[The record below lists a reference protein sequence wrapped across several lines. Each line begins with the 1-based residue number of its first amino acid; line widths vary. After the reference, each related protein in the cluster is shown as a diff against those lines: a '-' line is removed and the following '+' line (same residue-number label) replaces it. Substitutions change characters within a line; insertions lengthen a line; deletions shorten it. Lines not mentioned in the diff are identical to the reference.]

1 MFLHRKDLSCHSLLW
16 AWRFQTCWSLLV
28 LSQGQQWAVVW
39 RFSLEHDRKVL
50 IFHSLL
56 QGYSSDKLC
65 PLPDG
70 NRIYKQKSSWLWKR
84 YWSFLF
90 KISQFRINL
99 IQTSRNVIKFLQLS
113 YFMWC
118 ILSQCP
124 FALHLY
130 ALRGWTAILC
140 DWRKSAIS
148 FLSQNI
154 QVTNEK
160 KQCTIGQHVL
170 WPCKNIA
177 ATFIVLNYKFP
188 VAFFFLAEA
197 KTQNKFN

>member
-16 AWRFQTCWSLLV
+16 AWRFQTYWSLLV

-90 KISQFRINL
+90 KISQFSFKFNSNQPKCYKILTTKLFHVMYSFPVPICSAPVCIKRLNCNL
-99 IQTSRNVIKFLQLS
+99 VWLEKKC
-113 YFMWC
+113 YFIPEPEHSSNKWKKTMY
-118 ILSQCP
+118 
-124 FALHLY
+124 H
-130 ALRGWTAILC
+130 WTACSLTMQEYCSYIHCSKL
-140 DWRKSAIS
+140 
-148 FLSQNI
+148 
-154 QVTNEK
+154 
-160 KQCTIGQHVL
+160 
-170 WPCKNIA
+170 
-177 ATFIVLNYKFP
+177 
-188 VAFFFLAEA
+188 
-197 KTQNKFN
+197 